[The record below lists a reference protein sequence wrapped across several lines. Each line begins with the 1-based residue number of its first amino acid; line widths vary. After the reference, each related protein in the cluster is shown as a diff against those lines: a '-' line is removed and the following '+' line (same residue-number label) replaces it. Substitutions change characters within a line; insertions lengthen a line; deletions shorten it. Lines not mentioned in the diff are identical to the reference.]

1 MEFEDSNGRASGM
14 HFQVA
19 GITQPLISVA
29 GLVDAG
35 NLVVFAADGGW
46 VHHQSSGRRVR
57 LPRVGN
63 TFVLDMKVA
72 ESPEEEKEAVAA
84 GAPHGGGELTPAFRR
99 PE

>member
-1 MEFEDSNGRASGM
+1 MEFEDSNGRARGM

-29 GLVDAG
+29 GLADAG
-35 NLVVFAADGGW
+35 NLVVFDADGGW
-46 VHHQSSGRRVR
+46 VHHRLSGRRVR

-72 ESPEEEKEAVAA
+72 GSPEEEEAEAA
-84 GAPHGGGELTPAFRR
+84 GAPRGGEDSTPAFRR